1 MDGSSGEDPERAKDF
16 RLMHARE
23 LFAFVALSPIF
34 IFFGVILYEE
44 FRRELWVTSE
54 NLLLRRVRKRERL
67 AIEMEFPLVVEL
79 FAILIGGGLS
89 PSSALARISEKGSGE
104 FHAALL
110 PIVSEMKAGVNLAQ
124 ALDLLNEQIDSP
136 IVRRFCDSLAIS
148 IERGSSLVD
157 VIGRQVEE
165 VRQSQRLQ
173 IADRAARAEVAL
185 MIPVVFLI
193 LPISMLFALWPSYF
207 ALGGSFGGA

>member
-16 RLMHARE
+16 RLMHAPE

-34 IFFGVILYEE
+34 IFFGVILYKE

-104 FHAALL
+104 FHSALL

-193 LPISMLFALWPSYF
+193 LPISILFALWPSYF